1 MILNSIFLALEYKE
15 FSQELKLRVKDQ
27 SRHITYYLQRKL
39 KELRYK
45 SNDFNRIV
53 ISLSEVYPEKVYINS
68 ELVASVTIKFH
79 LNDLLNKTQL
89 EIQDYYKSNI
99 EKGLLLLDKN
109 YTTPINEFFEWLKE
123 LKSINYKNEWTYKE
137 KNFWP
142 LGIKTTLK
150 CSIDLERF
158 NLSLLIEKNKNTI
171 FNETILQ
178 TPPDDIAFYYK
189 FKDLILDG
197 DNLIVTSRIKG
208 DKPFFELPLSK
219 LT

>member
-53 ISLSEVYPEKVYINS
+53 ISLSEAYPEKVYINS

-109 YTTPINEFFEWLKE
+109 YTTPINE
-123 LKSINYKNEWTYKE
+123 WTYKE
-137 KNFWP
+137 KNFRP

-219 LT
+219 LK